1 MVCNISFE
9 MYILQHVKVP
19 DSPGSR
25 KNINTEQ
32 EFLLLMKQS
41 TVNTSLD
48 AEPPSCSKSLPQL
61 FIHSTLI

>member
-1 MVCNISFE
+1 MLKFRISPE
-9 MYILQHVKVP
+9 AE
-19 DSPGSR
+19 

-32 EFLLLMKQS
+32 ELLLLMKQS